1 MILLSDMSGETGP
14 IRSKAGHVC
23 QTFLVATFDD
33 CFECNLL
40 TVSLI
45 DTILLP
51 LASYFFG
58 MMFLLLES
66 VFYHLLA

>member
-51 LASYFFG
+51 LAS
-58 MMFLLLES
+58 
-66 VFYHLLA
+66 